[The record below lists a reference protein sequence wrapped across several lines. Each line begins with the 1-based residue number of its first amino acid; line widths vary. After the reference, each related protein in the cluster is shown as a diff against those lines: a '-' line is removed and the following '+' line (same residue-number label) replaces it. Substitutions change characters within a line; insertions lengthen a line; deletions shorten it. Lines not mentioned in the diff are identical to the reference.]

1 MKYSIIVLIKQVP
14 DTQNVGPDAMNADGT
29 VNRAALP
36 AIFNP
41 EDLKA
46 LEMAL
51 QVKELYPESDITVL
65 TMGPERASSIIRD
78 ALSRGADRG
87 IIISDIRFAGSDT
100 LATSYALAC
109 AIRKIG
115 RYDLILGGRQ
125 AIDGDTAQVGPQVAE
140 KLDLPQVTYAERLL
154 GLKGKTIT
162 LTRRLDNGVETVEAG
177 LPLLVTVTASAPDCR
192 YPHAHRLLQ
201 YAKTQPEIWNA
212 DAIAPEMERLGLKGS
227 PTKVKKID
235 NVVLAHKEGVRIE
248 NSDAAIGELVVS
260 LMEDHIIG

>member
-87 IIISDIRFAGSDT
+87 I
-100 LATSYALAC
+100 
-109 AIRKIG
+109 KIG

-235 NVVLAHKEGVRIE
+235 NVVLAHKEGQRVE
-248 NSDAAIGELVVS
+248 SSEAALSELVVT
-260 LMEDHIIG
+260 LMKEHIIG